1 MLETL
6 PPEFWQGVEQ
16 FNQAEFYACHDTLEA
31 IWMESAEPE
40 KKFYQGILQI
50 AVGCYHLLNGN
61 QRGAMI
67 LLGEGSSRL
76 QGYEPTY
83 ASVDVADLR
92 IQSLELLEHLQSLDS
107 STFENFVQTLKK
119 DDRDQLPKI
128 HHQSA
133 IPSTAP

>member
-61 QRGAMI
+61 HRGAMI

-76 QGYEPTY
+76 QSFEPTY
-83 ASVDVADLR
+83 GSVDVADLR
-92 IQSLELLEHLQSLDS
+92 VQSLDLLTHLQTMDVT
-107 STFENFVQTLKK
+107 TFENFVQALKE

-128 HHQSA
+128 LVQ
-133 IPSTAP
+133 STA